1 MSAKLRKFL
10 FLVENA
16 CIESL
21 LFALRCLFAF
31 ISLKCMHSC
40 THSWILKLS
49 YSRLWKVVIY
59 YLAGVFSIRLL
70 IVFTISHISI
80 TIVVIIILH
89 IDLVFILLILW
100 VLQVEKCCMYE
111 WSCVVSIFIMNDTI
125 ALKFRIRKT
134 FLTKKCSYEFERLF
148 AANIL

>member
-1 MSAKLRKFL
+1 MRVSSLYYL
-10 FLVENA
+10 HCVVYLHSLVLNA
-16 CIESL
+16 CIH
-21 LFALRCLFAF
+21 A
-31 ISLKCMHSC
+31 H
-40 THSWILKLS
+40 TVWILKLS

-80 TIVVIIILH
+80 TIVVIIILQ

-134 FLTKKCSYEFERLF
+134 FLTKKCSYKFERLF

>member
-1 MSAKLRKFL
+1 MRVSSLYCL
-10 FLVENA
+10 HCVVYLHSLVLNA
-16 CIESL
+16 CI
-21 LFALRCLFAF
+21 
-31 ISLKCMHSC
+31 HVH
-40 THSWILKLS
+40 TVWILKLS

>member
-1 MSAKLRKFL
+1 MRVSSLYYL
-10 FLVENA
+10 HCVVYLHSLVLNA
-16 CIESL
+16 CIH
-21 LFALRCLFAF
+21 A
-31 ISLKCMHSC
+31 H
-40 THSWILKLS
+40 TVWILKLS

-80 TIVVIIILH
+80 TIVVIIILQ